1 VTCKPVVFEPL
12 EWLYVMRLATRL
24 LPELSFHR
32 DEEAAGVAA
41 SLGGVSIDV
50 LRDFDWSSP
59 VVYMPPF
66 ERLASG
72 SVVVAVEGY
81 TARKLERR
89 NVRVDVVVSDLDFE
103 PDGVWLG
110 RSAVVHVHGDNYWRV
125 PRGPWV
131 YTVQSWPRGC
141 TFNIS
146 GFTDGDRAVYLA
158 YYMGAKEITISG
170 FYPHVVLK
178 RDDVVKRKKLALASH
193 LLRRLRSRVPL
204 NFL

>member
-1 VTCKPVVFEPL
+1 
-12 EWLYVMRLATRL
+12 
-24 LPELSFHR
+24 
-32 DEEAAGVAA
+32 AA
-41 SLGGVSIDV
+41 SLGGVSIDT
-50 LRDFDWSSP
+50 LRDFDWSNP

-66 ERLASG
+66 ERLTSG

-81 TARKLERR
+81 TARRLELR
-89 NVRVDVVVSDLDFE
+89 NVRADVVVSDLDFE

-170 FYPHVVLK
+170 FYPNIVLK
-178 RDDVVKRKKLALASH
+178 RNDVVKRKKLALAS
-193 LLRRLRSRVPL
+193 LLIKRVALRVSVG
-204 NFL
+204 FV

>member
-1 VTCKPVVFEPL
+1 MSCRPVIFEPL
-12 EWLYVMRLATRL
+12 EWLYVRALAMRL

-32 DEEAAGVAA
+32 DEEATGVAA
-41 SLGGVSIDV
+41 SLGGVSIDA

-89 NVRVDVVVSDLDFE
+89 NVRADVVVSDLDFE

-110 RSAVVHVHGDNYWRV
+110 RSAVVHVHGDNYWLV

-170 FYPHVVLK
+170 FYPNIVLK
-178 RDDVVKRKKLALASH
+178 RDDVVKRKKLTLAS
-193 LLRRLRSRVPL
+193 LLIKRVALRVSVGL
-204 NFL
+204 L